1 MGIFSVIIIFLL
13 VIAIVLLSLSLFYFI
28 KNSTY
33 MTNKEKEFLN
43 FVIDIYQKYSN
54 DLGIQSEDQHKKLC
68 EELDKIKEKHLNNK
82 KAD

>member
-1 MGIFSVIIIFLL
+1 
-13 VIAIVLLSLSLFYFI
+13 
-28 KNSTY
+28 

-68 EELDKIKEKHLNNK
+68 EELDKIKEKHLKIK
-82 KAD
+82 KAE

>member
-1 MGIFSVIIIFLL
+1 MGTFSIIVIFLL

-68 EELDKIKEKHLNNK
+68 EELDKIKEKHLKIK
-82 KAD
+82 KAE